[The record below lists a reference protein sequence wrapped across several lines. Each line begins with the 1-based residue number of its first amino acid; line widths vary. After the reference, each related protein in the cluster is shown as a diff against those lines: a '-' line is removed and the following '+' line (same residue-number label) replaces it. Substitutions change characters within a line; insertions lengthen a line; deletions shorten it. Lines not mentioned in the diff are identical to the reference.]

1 MAEIAFAG
9 WCKPAPGTLNPFQ
22 RASFK
27 VLSSR
32 GDEDASPEPP
42 KNAGAP
48 ASPRSPVPQEGRS
61 PKEGTPTP
69 VIWPQ
74 TGSCTRRLQLEKA
87 AAVAAAA
94 LPQQLPEGA
103 SAFWPGLNG
112 DDDCKSDY
120 AESDAYASDG
130 DDPPPTPPPR
140 FPPPPPPRR
149 PLPQPAAVMTEV
161 EAAGKAHTEEET
173 ESTHSR
179 GMRGLPQGRARLSPA
194 ELPTPGTAPAG
205 TRNVSALMRARSKSF
220 HKTSIIPRVSTAEAE
235 KANAEA
241 EKRPSNYF
249 FGESWLHQLDCDDT
263 LDGQLSAH
271 ARGFANHHADGYSS
285 C

>member
-9 WCKPAPGTLNPFQ
+9 WCKPVPGTPNPFQ

-32 GDEDASPEPP
+32 GDDASPEPP
-42 KNAGAP
+42 KDAGEP
-48 ASPRSPVPQEGRS
+48 ASPRSPVPKEGRS

-87 AAVAAAA
+87 AAVAATA
-94 LPQQLPEGA
+94 LPRQLPEGA

-112 DDDCKSDY
+112 DDDCRSDY

-130 DDPPPTPPPR
+130 DDPPPAPPPR
-140 FPPPPPPRR
+140 FPPPPPPLR
-149 PLPQPAAVMTEV
+149 PLPQPAAVRAEV
-161 EAAGKAHTEEET
+161 EAAGKVHTEEET
-173 ESTHSR
+173 ESTLSR
-179 GMRGLPQGRARLSPA
+179 GTRGLPQGRARLSPA
-194 ELPTPGTAPAG
+194 ELQTPGTAPASTA

-220 HKTSIIPRVSTAEAE
+220 HKTSTIPRGPEAE

-263 LDGQLSAH
+263 LDGQLSPH